1 MNNIKTKYPIN
12 TFDKIRYGDTDR
24 QGHVNNAI
32 FNQYFE
38 TGRVEFL
45 YDKKLKLLKPEASFV
60 IVSANIN
67 YKKEIKWPGTVEI
80 GSGIS
85 KIGNS
90 SITIH
95 QVLFQNQIEV
105 ASCIAVIVQVDKN
118 GKSLALSKSSKAKLN
133 KYLLK

>member
-1 MNNIKTKYPIN
+1 MNNIKNKYPIN

-67 YKKEIKWPGTVEI
+67 YKKEIKNEEEI
-80 GSGIS
+80 
-85 KIGNS
+85 
-90 SITIH
+90 
-95 QVLFQNQIEV
+95 
-105 ASCIAVIVQVDKN
+105 
-118 GKSLALSKSSKAKLN
+118 
-133 KYLLK
+133 